1 MREVLLDEYHLPFD
15 PLIVYHPAD
24 KLLLVTMVAKGL
36 HDVNVLRMA
45 PPSSLAL
52 PRPVY
57 RVWAPGDSPSR
68 EEVPA
73 PEPEEEPAPPAPAPS
88 VFAPMEDL
96 APMPPVPRLAP
107 TLGAPY
113 GSEVYAAGVAGGP
126 APASFAI

>member
-1 MREVLLDEYHLPFD
+1 MSLSKTYSATM
-15 PLIVYHPAD
+15 IS

-57 RVWAPGDSPSR
+57 RVWAPGDSPSV
-68 EEVPA
+68 EPVEPA
-73 PEPEEEPAPPAPAPS
+73 EPEEEPAPPAPAPS
-88 VFAPMEDL
+88 AFVVTEDL
-96 APMPPVPRLAP
+96 APMPPVPTLAP

-113 GSEVYAAGVAGGP
+113 GSEVHAGSGAAQA
-126 APASFAI
+126 AFSI